1 MAVTRKSQ
9 QKATNKYIKNHYD
22 RLNIT
27 LPKGQRDVIARIA
40 AKKGESVNGFVR
52 RLIDEALSKEN
63 LD

>member
-27 LPKGQRDVIARIA
+27 LPKGQRDIIAKVA
-40 AKKGESVNGFVR
+40 AKHGKSVNSFVR
-52 RLIDEALSKEN
+52 RLINEALSKEN

>member
-22 RLNIT
+22 RINMT
-27 LPKGQRDVIARIA
+27 LPKGQREIVAKIAE
-40 AKKGESVNGFVR
+40 KNGETVNGFIR
-52 RLIDEALSKEN
+52 RLINEAIEKED